1 MSQTA
6 EDFTAFVLSLASG
19 SGSAEAW
26 DRLVV
31 AHYLEPRLEEARRD
45 LVRASIAA
53 GAWSWDSPP
62 QSLRDV
68 ARELYARLV
77 PNKVDH

>member
-1 MSQTA
+1 MRVANSPKRGPMRL
-6 EDFTAFVLSLASG
+6 AFG
-19 SGSAEAW
+19 K
-26 DRLVV
+26 
-31 AHYLEPRLEEARRD
+31 PRLEEARRD